1 MMIRT
6 LAISVPPILNVVL
19 LWAVLTFVYGVI
31 GVAVFSTATQGEALR
46 GRATFQTLGGA
57 CFILFRIATG
67 ESWEAVMYDLFN
79 PPNNLK

>member
-1 MMIRT
+1 MMMRT
-6 LAISVPPILNVVL
+6 LAISIPPIFNVLL
-19 LWAVLTFVYGVI
+19 LWAVLTFVFGVI
-31 GVAVFSTATQGEALR
+31 GVSVFSEAIQGQSLR

-57 CFILFRIATG
+57 CFILFRITTG

>member
-1 MMIRT
+1 MMMRT
-6 LAISVPPILNVVL
+6 LVISLLPIFNVLL

-31 GVAVFSTATQGEALR
+31 GVSVFSNAIQGANLQK
-46 GRATFQTLGGA
+46 RATFETLGGA
-57 CFILFRIATG
+57 CYVLFRIATG

>member
-1 MMIRT
+1 MMRT
-6 LAISVPPILNVVL
+6 LAISIPPIFNVL
-19 LWAVLTFVYGVI
+19 MLWAILTFVYGVI
-31 GVAVFSTATQGEALR
+31 GVSVFSTAIQGSALQR
-46 GRATFQTLGGA
+46 RATFETLGGA

>member
-1 MMIRT
+1 MLRT
-6 LAISVPPILNVVL
+6 LAISIPPIFNVL
-19 LWAVLTFVYGVI
+19 MLWGILTFVYGVI
-31 GVAVFSTATQGEALR
+31 GVSVFSTAIQGSALQR
-46 GRATFQTLGGA
+46 RATFETLGGA